1 MKRGKNFRIYK
12 LFELEKA
19 RLFIKE
25 NKIEFS
31 IVMYISI
38 VNKTSKKEQTE
49 FFKNWYYFSV
59 L

>member
-1 MKRGKNFRIYK
+1 MKRGKNFRICK
-12 LFELEKA
+12 VFELEKA

-49 FFKNWYYFSV
+49 FLKN
-59 L
+59 